1 MSNKITTKNAA
12 KKTPIWV
19 WFLALV
25 PIISTVLYIVLLS
38 GSIPFIKAEVFHFTG
53 AIVFMLAVAG
63 WGACGFAYAY
73 NGVELK
79 KAIFAANIIPM
90 LCAVIYTVTLFF
102 TGLEAEALSDFA
114 LYISLGMGLFS
125 YVDVFL
131 YEVFSIGVFGLYV
144 DLICI
149 LATFVIGYTL
159 GKAKKLKVK

>member
-1 MSNKITTKNAA
+1 MSNKNAKNNTS

-25 PIISTVLYIVLLS
+25 PVLSTALYLLILS
-38 GSIPFIKAEVFHFTG
+38 GTIPFIKGEMFHFSG
-53 AIVFMLAVAG
+53 VIVFILAAAA

-73 NGVELK
+73 NRVELK
-79 KAIFAANIIPM
+79 KAVFAANIIPM
-90 LCAVIYTVTLFF
+90 LCAVVYTVTLFF
-102 TGLEAEALSDFA
+102 TGLEAKALSDVA
-114 LYISLGMGLFS
+114 LYASLGMGLFS

-131 YEVFSIGVFGLYV
+131 YEVFAIGVFGLYV

-149 LATFVIGYTL
+149 VATFVIGYTL